1 MVQSTINCPLSSGK
15 CSIQLNEWREENG
28 PPNVAHDTLDHIES
42 FLVDKQ
48 KNNKKN
54 RELQDSISM
63 VVQNKWKPTEQ
74 LMSCIAE
81 LQWITKR
88 RIFEHSENVASAF
101 D

>member
-1 MVQSTINCPLSSGK
+1 
-15 CSIQLNEWREENG
+15 
-28 PPNVAHDTLDHIES
+28 VAHDTLDHIES

-81 LQWITKR
+81 LQ
-88 RIFEHSENVASAF
+88 
-101 D
+101 